1 MTPAVMRAARE
12 AGRDSAACGAY
23 SAAAAGDGLARRV
36 AAEAVVVARALVA
49 VVAVVDPELIV
60 LGPS

>member
-1 MTPAVMRAARE
+1 MRAARE

-36 AAEAVVVARALVA
+36 VAAEAVVVARALVA